1 MDRSALASVAS
12 RLLTG
17 IFSKQKQSHKL
28 SFSNA
33 KLRVAQIVN
42 LRTRKLTTCAT
53 DVLHRRQKTTA
64 RRWRNQRTL
73 RRTMRI
79 AAVVCAIATIS
90 LSFLLIRSYRSY
102 ARLVDERLTHGY
114 LTSRAGI
121 YAAPRTLRPG
131 QKLTRDGLA
140 TALRRAGY
148 VESDAVSEVWNGSFR
163 VEDAALEIK
172 PSGRDTLPS
181 VVRVTFDRA
190 GRITELTGD
199 GVTLDSFTL
208 APESLTNDAFTKGA
222 ARRQLTFK
230 DIPPLLVHAITS
242 IEDRRFFDHHGLD
255 IFGVGRALIR
265 NAGEERIGQG
275 GSSITQQLI
284 KNTYLTAERT
294 FRRKYAEAMLSFSL
308 ERRLSKQDIFA
319 LYCNEIYLGQRNVV
333 GVRGVDQA
341 ARVYFGKDLKDLTLA
356 EAATIAGMIQSPARY
371 SPVRSP
377 DETRMR
383 RNTVLGTM
391 VRDGHITLAQAAA
404 AAKEPL
410 TLANFDPA
418 RESSAP
424 YFVDYA
430 NRTSD
435 EGDASRQGCRRTAGT
450 DACAPIVTTIDLD
463 LQTLA
468 EQAIKKQLGELD
480 KTYKVRGTTPQVAL
494 VALDPNTGEVLAM
507 VGGRD
512 YAESQ
517 LNRATDA
524 KRQPGSVFKPFV
536 YAAALETGISPLAK
550 FADAPREFTY
560 DGAAKYRPANF
571 GGGFSMREVPMRDG
585 LINSLNVVTVE
596 VAMQT
601 GLARTANIASDFGL
615 PRPEPY
621 PALALGTTEVTPLQ
635 MATAYAVFANG
646 GRRIEPGI
654 VKSSGEAQPGAQAI
668 QASTAFIVTNMLEG
682 VIDHGTASRARALLK
697 NTALA
702 GKTGTSRDGWFVGY
716 TPNLVVAVWVGF
728 DDNQQLGMT
737 GGEAALPIWMDFMKS
752 AVDLRPEL
760 GGKSFAKPDDVA
772 IVDVDPESNQ
782 ITMGACP
789 QHERVAILFSQQPT
803 SECFRHNGQFDYAD
817 SHETAEPLLTKNERP
832 FLPPPRVPIKK
843 SATQSYTRVD
853 TDSSGRSVLVNE
865 MRAIGR

>member
-1 MDRSALASVAS
+1 MDRSALASEAL

-17 IFSKQKQSHKL
+17 RFSRRKQSPKN

-33 KLRVAQIVN
+33 ALQ
-42 LRTRKLTTCAT
+42 
-53 DVLHRRQKTTA
+53 RRQKATA
-64 RRWRNQRTL
+64 QRWHNRRVI

-79 AAVVCAIATIS
+79 AAVACAIATVS
-90 LSFLLIRSYRSY
+90 LSVLLISSYRSY

-121 YAAPRTLRPG
+121 YAAPRTLRTG

-140 TALRRAGY
+140 VALRRAGY
-148 VESDAVSEVWNGSFR
+148 IESDAVSEVWNGSFR
-163 VEDAALEIK
+163 AEDDAVEIR
-172 PSGRDTLPS
+172 PSSREASPS
-181 VVRVTFDRA
+181 VVRVTFDPY
-190 GRITELTGD
+190 GRIAELTGD

-208 APESLTNDAFTKGA
+208 APELLTNDAFTKGA

-230 DIPPLLVHAITS
+230 DIPTVLVHAITS

-284 KNTYLTAERT
+284 KNTYLTPERT

-319 LYCNEIYLGQRNVV
+319 LYCNEVYLGQRNVV

-341 ARVYFGKDLKDLTLA
+341 ARVYFGKDLKDVTLA
-356 EAATIAGMIQSPARY
+356 EAATLAGMIQSPARY

-391 VRDGHITLAQAAA
+391 VRDGHITHAQAAA

-410 TLANFDPA
+410 SLAHFDPA

-430 NRTSD
+430 NRLSNT
-435 EGDASRQGCRRTAGT
+435 GDGQ
-450 DACAPIVTTIDLD
+450 IVTTIDLD
-463 LQTLA
+463 LQSLA
-468 EQAIKKQLGELD
+468 EQAIRKQLARLD
-480 KTYKVRGTTPQVAL
+480 ETYKARGATPQVAL
-494 VALDPNTGEVLAM
+494 VALDPKTGEVLAM

-536 YAAALETGISPLAK
+536 YAAALESGISPLAK
-550 FADAPREFTY
+550 FTDAPREFTY
-560 DGAAKYRPANF
+560 DRTAKYRPANF
-571 GGGFSMREVPMRDG
+571 GGGFSMRDVPMRDG
-585 LINSLNVVTVE
+585 LINSLNVVTVD

-615 PRPEPY
+615 PRPEPF

-635 MATAYAVFANG
+635 MAAAYAVFANG
-646 GRRIEPGI
+646 GRRIEPRI
-654 VKSSGEAQPGAQAI
+654 VKSSGEFQPGAQAI
-668 QASTAFIVTNMLEG
+668 QPSTAFIVTNMLEG
-682 VIDHGTASRARALLK
+682 VIDHGTATRARALLK

-702 GKTGTSRDGWFVGY
+702 GKTGTSRDGWFIGY

-728 DDNQQLGMT
+728 DDNEQLGMT

-760 GGKSFAKPDDVA
+760 GGKSFAQPADVA
-772 IVDVDPESNQ
+772 LVDVDSDTNQ
-782 ITMGACP
+782 ITMGSCP
-789 QHERVAILFSQQPT
+789 EHERIAILLSQQPT
-803 SECFRHNGQFDYAD
+803 TECLRHNPSFDFAESY
-817 SHETAEPLLTKNERP
+817 ETVEPMMAKNDRSFVQTARPPLEKLTSPGE
-832 FLPPPRVPIKK
+832 
-843 SATQSYTRVD
+843 TRVD
-853 TDSSGRSVLVNE
+853 TDASGRRVLVNE
-865 MRAIGR
+865 MRSLER

>member
-1 MDRSALASVAS
+1 MDRSALASVAL

-17 IFSKQKQSHKL
+17 KFSRQKQSHKF

-33 KLRVAQIVN
+33 AVAQIVN
-42 LRTRKLTTCAT
+42 LRARKLTTCAT
-53 DVLHRRQKTTA
+53 QKLQLRQKATA
-64 RRWRNQRTL
+64 KRCRNRRVL
-73 RRTMRI
+73 RRTLRI

-90 LSFLLIRSYRSY
+90 LSVLLIRSYRSY

-140 TALRRAGY
+140 VALRRAGY
-148 VESDAVSEVWNGSFR
+148 IESDAVSEVWNGSFQ
-163 VEDAALEIK
+163 VEDAAVEIK
-172 PSGRDTLPS
+172 PSGRETS
-181 VVRVTFDRA
+181 SEVVRVTFDRH
-190 GRITELTGD
+190 GRIAELTGD

-230 DIPPLLVHAITS
+230 DIPAVLVHAITS

-284 KNTYLTAERT
+284 KNTYLTPDRT

-319 LYCNEIYLGQRNVV
+319 LYCNEVYLGQRDVV
-333 GVRGVDQA
+333 DVRGVDQA
-341 ARVYFGKDLKDLTLA
+341 ARVYFGKDLKDLSTA
-356 EAATIAGMIQSPARY
+356 EAATLAGMIQSPARY

-410 TLANFDPA
+410 SLANFDPA

-430 NRTSD
+430 NRVSD
-435 EGDASRQGCRRTAGT
+435 EGNEGRQGCRRTAGT

-463 LQTLA
+463 LQSLA
-468 EQAIKKQLGELD
+468 EQAIRKQLARLD
-480 KTYKVRGTTPQVAL
+480 ETYNARGATPQVAL
-494 VALDPNTGEVLAM
+494 VALDPKTGEVLAM

-524 KRQPGSVFKPFV
+524 RRQPGSVFKPFV
-536 YAAALETGISPLAK
+536 YAAALESGISPLAK
-550 FADAPREFTY
+550 FTDAPREFTY
-560 DGAAKYRPANF
+560 AGISKYSPSNF
-571 GGGFSMREVPMRDG
+571 GGGFSMRDVPMRDG
-585 LINSLNVVTVE
+585 LINSLNVVTVD

-615 PRPEPY
+615 PRPEPF

-635 MATAYAVFANG
+635 MAAAYAVFANG
-646 GRRIEPGI
+646 GRRIEPRI
-654 VKSSGEAQPGAQAI
+654 VKSSGEFQPGAQAI
-668 QASTAFIVTNMLEG
+668 QPSTAFIVTNMLEG
-682 VIDHGTASRARALLK
+682 VIDHGTATRARALLE

-728 DDNQQLGMT
+728 DDNKQLGMT
-737 GGEAALPIWMDFMKS
+737 GGEAALPIWMDFVKS

-760 GGKSFAKPDDVA
+760 GGKSFVQPEDVA
-772 IVDVDPESNQ
+772 IVDVDPDTNQ

-789 QHERVAILFSQQPT
+789 QHERVAILLSQKPT
-803 SECFRHNGQFDYAD
+803 SECFRHNPSFDFAE
-817 SHETAEPLLTKNERP
+817 SSETAEPLLAKNERRFVHP
-832 FLPPPRVPIKK
+832 AQPPVEKFTSRGE
-843 SATQSYTRVD
+843 TRVD
-853 TDSSGRSVLVNE
+853 TDASGRRVLTNE
-865 MRAIGR
+865 MRTLGR

>member
-1 MDRSALASVAS
+1 MDRSALASVAL

-17 IFSKQKQSHKL
+17 RFSRQKQSHKF

-33 KLRVAQIVN
+33 DLPVAQIVN
-42 LRTRKLTTCAT
+42 LRARRLTTCAT
-53 DVLHRRQKTTA
+53 EKLQLRQRSTAKRCRNRRV
-64 RRWRNQRTL
+64 L
-73 RRTMRI
+73 RRTLRI

-90 LSFLLIRSYRSY
+90 LSVLLIRSYRSY

-140 TALRRAGY
+140 VALRRAGY
-148 VESDAVSEVWNGSFR
+148 IESDAVSEVWNGSFR
-163 VEDAALEIK
+163 VEEAAVELK
-172 PSGRDTLPS
+172 PSGHETVPS
-181 VVRVTFDRA
+181 VIRVTFDRH
-190 GRITELTGD
+190 GRIAKLIGD

-230 DIPPLLVHAITS
+230 DIPPVLVHAITS

-284 KNTYLTAERT
+284 KNTYLTPERT

-319 LYCNEIYLGQRNVV
+319 LYSNEVYLGQRNVV

-341 ARVYFGKDLKDLTLA
+341 ARVYFGKDLKDVTLA
-356 EAATIAGMIQSPARY
+356 EAATLAGMIQSPARY

-404 AAKEPL
+404 AAQEPL
-410 TLANFDPA
+410 SLANFDPA

-430 NRTSD
+430 NRLSNA
-435 EGDASRQGCRRTAGT
+435 GDGE
-450 DACAPIVTTIDLD
+450 IVTTIDLD
-463 LQTLA
+463 LQSLA
-468 EQAIKKQLGELD
+468 EQAIRKQLARLD
-480 KTYKVRGTTPQVAL
+480 ETYKARGATPQVAL
-494 VALDPNTGEVLAM
+494 VALDPKTGEVLAM

-536 YAAALETGISPLAK
+536 YAAALESGISPLAK
-550 FADAPREFTY
+550 FTDAPREFTY
-560 DGAAKYRPANF
+560 DRTAKYRPANF
-571 GGGFSMREVPMRDG
+571 GGGFSMRDVPMRDG
-585 LINSLNVVTVE
+585 LINSLNVVTVD

-615 PRPEPY
+615 PRPEPF

-635 MATAYAVFANG
+635 MAAAYAVFANG
-646 GRRIEPGI
+646 GRRIEARI
-654 VKSSGEAQPGAQAI
+654 VKHAGEVQPGAQAI
-668 QASTAFIVTNMLEG
+668 QPSTAFIVTNMLEG
-682 VIDHGTASRARALLK
+682 VIDHGTATRARALLK

-728 DDNQQLGMT
+728 DDNEQLGMT
-737 GGEAALPIWMDFMKS
+737 GGEAALPIWMEFMKS

-760 GGKSFAKPDDVA
+760 GGKSFAQPEDVA
-772 IVDVDPESNQ
+772 IVDVDPDTNQ
-782 ITMGACP
+782 ITMGSCP
-789 QHERVAILFSQQPT
+789 QHERVAILLSQQPT
-803 SECFRHNGQFDYAD
+803 SECFRHNPSFDFAESY
-817 SHETAEPLLTKNERP
+817 ETAEPLLTKNERRFVHP
-832 FLPPPRVPIKK
+832 ARPPIEKFTSPGE
-843 SATQSYTRVD
+843 TRVD
-853 TDSSGRSVLVNE
+853 TDASGRRVLTNE
-865 MRAIGR
+865 MRALGR

>member
-1 MDRSALASVAS
+1 MDRSALASVAL

-17 IFSKQKQSHKL
+17 RFSRQKQSHKF

-33 KLRVAQIVN
+33 
-42 LRTRKLTTCAT
+42 
-53 DVLHRRQKTTA
+53 VLQRRQKATA
-64 RRWRNQRTL
+64 KSCRNRRVFRRTL
-73 RRTMRI
+73 RI

-90 LSFLLIRSYRSY
+90 LSILLIRSYRSY

-140 TALRRAGY
+140 VALRRAGY
-148 VESDAVSEVWNGSFR
+148 IESDAVSEVWNGSFQ
-163 VEDAALEIK
+163 VEDAAVEIK
-172 PSGRDTLPS
+172 PSGRETVPS
-181 VVRVTFDRA
+181 AVRVTFDRH
-190 GRITELTGD
+190 GRIAELTGD

-230 DIPPLLVHAITS
+230 DIPPVLVHAITS

-284 KNTYLTAERT
+284 KNTYLTPERT

-308 ERRLSKQDIFA
+308 ERRLSKQDIFS
-319 LYCNEIYLGQRNVV
+319 LYCNEVYLGQRNVV

-341 ARVYFGKDLKDLTLA
+341 ARVYFGKELKDLTLA
-356 EAATIAGMIQSPARY
+356 EAATLAGMIQSPARY
-371 SPVRSP
+371 SPVRAP

-410 TLANFDPA
+410 SLANFDPA

-430 NRTSD
+430 NRLGSMGVPPLHHTQ
-435 EGDASRQGCRRTAGT
+435 DAHAT
-450 DACAPIVTTIDLD
+450 ITTIDLD
-463 LQTLA
+463 LQSVA
-468 EQAIKKQLGELD
+468 EQAIRKQLARLD
-480 KTYKVRGTTPQVAL
+480 DTYKARGATPQVAL
-494 VALDPNTGEVLAM
+494 VALDPKTGEVLAM

-524 KRQPGSVFKPFV
+524 RRQPGSVFKPFV
-536 YAAALETGISPLAK
+536 YAAALESGISPLAK
-550 FADAPREFTY
+550 FTDTPREFTY
-560 DGAAKYRPANF
+560 DRTAKYRPANF
-571 GGGFSMREVPMRDG
+571 GGGFSMRDVPMRDG
-585 LINSLNVVTVE
+585 LINSLNVVTVD

-615 PRPEPY
+615 PRPEPF

-635 MATAYAVFANG
+635 MAAAYAVFANG
-646 GRRIEPGI
+646 GRRIEPRI
-654 VKSSGEAQPGAQAI
+654 VKQAGEVQPGAQAI
-668 QASTAFIVTNMLEG
+668 QPSTAFIVTNMLEG
-682 VIDHGTASRARALLK
+682 VIDHGTATRARGLLR

-728 DDNQQLGMT
+728 DDNEQLGMT

-760 GGKSFAKPDDVA
+760 GGKSFAQPEDVA
-772 IVDVDPESNQ
+772 IVDVDSDTNQ
-782 ITMGACP
+782 ITMGSCP

-803 SECFRHNGQFDYAD
+803 SECFRHNPSFDFAESY
-817 SHETAEPLLTKNERP
+817 ETAEPLITKNERRFVHP
-832 FLPPPRVPIKK
+832 ARPPIEKFTRPGE
-843 SATQSYTRVD
+843 TRVD
-853 TDSSGRSVLVNE
+853 TDSSGRRVLTNE
-865 MRAIGR
+865 MRALGR